1 MLSTMSEYILIGK
14 VTTVHG
20 VKGAVKVISF
30 AENPEDIFK
39 YKIFNKDCEIIN
51 LKKIGILSNGLFI
64 SQINDINDRNEAEKL
79 RNLELFINK
88 SELKVL
94 NNDEFYIDELIGM
107 KVDSSGKLGK
117 INNIYNYGAG
127 NIMEIVWED
136 KKNTD
141 IPFAEPY
148 VKNVDRK
155 NKTVYIEL
163 PEYI

>member
-1 MLSTMSEYILIGK
+1 MNEYILIGK

-20 VKGAVKVISF
+20 VKGAVKIISF

-39 YKIFNKDCEIIN
+39 YKIFNKDGEIIN

-127 NIMEIVWED
+127 NIMEIVWKD